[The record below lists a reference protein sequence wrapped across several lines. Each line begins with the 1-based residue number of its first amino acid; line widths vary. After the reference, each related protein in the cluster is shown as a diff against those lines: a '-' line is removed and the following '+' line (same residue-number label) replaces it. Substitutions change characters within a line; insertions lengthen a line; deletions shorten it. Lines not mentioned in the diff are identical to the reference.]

1 MIPVLS
7 LTVNFGFVARF
18 NVLDDDKILY
28 FSAKLQRIIR
38 SNIDINQ
45 FTCVGKAFTKVAINT
60 TKNTSY

>member
-1 MIPVLS
+1 MLS

-45 FTCVGKAFTKVAINT
+45 FTCVGKIFTKVAINT
-60 TKNTSY
+60 TKNTIN

>member
-1 MIPVLS
+1 MLS

-45 FTCVGKAFTKVAINT
+45 FTCVGKTFTKVAINT
-60 TKNTSY
+60 TKNTIN